1 MAKRL
6 QANDLNRRIT
16 LQKKGRTEDEAGYP
30 IPGAKEWE
38 DVIILWAKR
47 EPLRGRE
54 FFAAAAAQAEGTVRY
69 KIRYRSDI
77 SSDMRLTDGKK
88 VVNEVEMD
96 RVYEITAVLDDVF
109 DDRTET
115 HILVTEASNG

>member
-16 LQKKGRTEDEAGYP
+16 IQRKVRDEDDAGYP
-30 IPGAKEWE
+30 IPSDKEWE
-38 DVIILWAKR
+38 DVITLWANR

-54 FFAAAAAQAEGTVRY
+54 FFAAAAAQSESTVRY
-69 KIRYRSDI
+69 RIWYRSGI
-77 SSDMRLTDGKK
+77 TADMRFLDGKT
-88 VVNEVEMD
+88 VINGEEHD
-96 RVYEITAVLDDVF
+96 RIYEIVTVLDDVF

-115 HILVTEASNG
+115 HIMASEVTNG